1 MEATLAELRDQHREA
16 VRHRSTVAAM
26 RHETAAAQARE
37 WSRPSNLAQVARER
51 LQNPTRELHAQVF
64 ALLDVRATI
73 VEHGKEVRVRVEG
86 SVAHDLLLS
95 SVTGGLSPS
104 KLASAPS

>member
-1 MEATLAELRDQHREA
+1 M
-16 VRHRSTVAAM
+16 
-26 RHETAAAQARE
+26 
-37 WSRPSNLAQVARER
+37 ARER

-104 KLASAPS
+104 KLASGGKFAGCHSPEVPFSVQVLVAA

>member
-1 MEATLAELRDQHREA
+1 M
-16 VRHRSTVAAM
+16 
-26 RHETAAAQARE
+26 
-37 WSRPSNLAQVARER
+37 
-51 LQNPTRELHAQVF
+51 F